1 MTAWLK
7 KHLFLNIV
15 RLACIAAMAALL
27 VFSRSGGE
35 KRPLYFI
42 VTFVFLFLPELVS
55 FVLKV
60 EPPDALSVVYVVML
74 FFANILGE
82 LIELYL
88 SLSLWDAALHLI
100 AGFFLALTGCS
111 FVEIMSE
118 NSPKPLHTFL
128 FALTFSVFI
137 GLLWE
142 FFEYFMDCVFR
153 YDMQKDTIISHVSSI
168 LLDPNGTNTS
178 VTEEIKSVVVNGAA
192 WPGYIDVGLHD
203 TMSDML
209 ISTAGAL
216 VGAACCYINA
226 RSPKRFRFIRAFFMK
241 KKQK

>member
-1 MTAWLK
+1 MRKKALSTPISTGMSTAVAPLEGIMNDSIAS
-7 KHLFLNIV
+7 HCGSERLYV
-15 RLACIAAMAALL
+15 RSTKYHEPA
-27 VFSRSGGE
+27 VPESESESRES
-35 KRPLYFI
+35 
-42 VTFVFLFLPELVS
+42 
-55 FVLKV
+55 
-60 EPPDALSVVYVVML
+60 PDALSVVYVVML

-88 SLSLWDAALHLI
+88 SVSLWDAALHLV

-118 NSPKPLHTFL
+118 KKPRPLLAFL

-137 GLLWE
+137 SLLWE

-153 YDMQKDTIISHVSSI
+153 YDMQKDTLVSHVSSI

-178 VTEEIKSVVVNGAA
+178 VTEEIKSVVVNGAV
-192 WPGYIDVGLHD
+192 WPGYIDIGLHD

-209 ISTAGAL
+209 IAAAGAL
-216 VGAACCYINA
+216 IAAICCLINA
-226 RSPKRFRFIRAFFMK
+226 RSPKRFRFIRAFYMK
-241 KKQK
+241 KKQ

>member
-55 FVLKV
+55 LVLKV
-60 EPPDALSVVYVVML
+60 DPPDALSVVYVLML

-88 SLSLWDAALHLI
+88 SVSLWDAALHLV

-111 FVEIMSE
+111 FVEILS
-118 NSPKPLHTFL
+118 
-128 FALTFSVFI
+128 
-137 GLLWE
+137 
-142 FFEYFMDCVFR
+142 
-153 YDMQKDTIISHVSSI
+153 QKDTLISRVSSI

-178 VTEEIKSVVVNGAA
+178 VTEEIKSVVINGNA
-192 WPGYIDVGLHD
+192 WPGYIDIGLHD

-209 ISTAGAL
+209 IATAGGL
-216 VGAACCYINA
+216 IGAICCHINA
-226 RSPKRFRFIRAFFMK
+226 RDPRRFRFVRSFFMK